1 MFYSVARTEHERVIF
16 NYYARQVTPGM
27 IVFDVGA
34 NIGIHTVQLARR
46 VGTQGKV
53 VAFEPEPENLELLH
67 ESLAINGVK
76 DWVIVVGQA
85 VDSKT
90 GEATFYRD
98 HVTLATGSLVP
109 KPGGN
114 TQGHEYGGKPPE
126 LTKMPT
132 VTIDDFLAEH
142 PQLVPSLVKIDV
154 EGAEARVLRGMNR
167 TLQTHHPRMILDS
180 FEPEAADLLF
190 ETGYTLHDL
199 IADRAVVRG
208 EPLPFTALASAG

>member
-1 MFYSVARTEHERVIF
+1 
-16 NYYARQVTPGM
+16 
-27 IVFDVGA
+27 
-34 NIGIHTVQLARR
+34 
-46 VGTQGKV
+46 
-53 VAFEPEPENLELLH
+53 
-67 ESLAINGVK
+67 
-76 DWVIVVGQA
+76 
-85 VDSKT
+85 
-90 GEATFYRD
+90 
-98 HVTLATGSLVP
+98 
-109 KPGGN
+109 
-114 TQGHEYGGKPPE
+114 
-126 LTKMPT
+126 MPT